1 MIIFNTKNLKPYYM
15 ARLLKIISL
24 IYFIFIIISELFF
37 YNQFS
42 KSLVSEE
49 TFVKVSAF
57 TVGFTLLL
65 LLSYKVNKR
74 NFDSI
79 IEKMDINEKI
89 AIPPIMFAFLG
100 GFSIALAVTFIAFL
114 EALGI
119 LFIVKTTEYLVLNIL
134 ALVSFFWL
142 AFILF
147 VGWDFMKIIG
157 IASQYSMIKDI
168 ESGKKTNFLRRMK
181 LFLRKLGFVKDT
193 FLAFILIDRS
203 CKSLP
208 RLSRLY
214 YKNLLY
220 PVKIWTACLTLY
232 ENKNIADALKESFEY
247 FRTKSFKIFY
257 TSNLASLFL
266 PLIIIPVGL
275 SLSIIL
281 PNVSYF
287 TNVQCFSSNCFFI
300 IFFFLVFMSLG
311 FFFSYSISM
320 SLESAYYVKILSDI
334 KEDRIINSFSQDRRI
349 RYIEEECYKKISE
362 LKGSIWDVIRIH
374 F

>member
-1 MIIFNTKNLKPYYM
+1 MTK
-15 ARLLKIISL
+15 LLKLISL

-37 YNQFS
+37 YNHFS
-42 KSLVSEE
+42 KGLVSEE

-65 LLSYKVNKR
+65 FLSYKVNKG
-74 NFDSI
+74 NFDSMI
-79 IEKMDINEKI
+79 KGMDINERT

-119 LFIVKTTEYLVLNIL
+119 LFVVKTAEYLLLNIL

-147 VGWDFMKIIG
+147 MGWDFMKIIG
-157 IASQYSMIKDI
+157 IASQYSMIRDI
-168 ESGKKTNFLRRMK
+168 ESGKKTNFLRRMRM
-181 LFLRKLGFVKDT
+181 FFRKLGFVRDA
-193 FLAFILIDRS
+193 FLAFIIVDRS
-203 CKSLP
+203 CKILP

-220 PVKIWTACLTLY
+220 PVKVWTACLTLY
-232 ENKNIADALKESFEY
+232 ENKNVEDALKESFEY

-257 TSNLASLFL
+257 TSSLASLFL
-266 PLIIIPVGL
+266 PLIVIPVGL

-281 PNVSYF
+281 PNVGYF
-287 TNVQCFSSNCFFI
+287 TNLQCFSTNCFFI
-300 IFFFLVFMSLG
+300 IFFFLIFMSLG

-320 SLESAYYVKILSDI
+320 SLESAYYVKVLSDI
-334 KEDRIINSFSQDRRI
+334 KEGSIINSFSQDRRI
-349 RYIEEECYKKISE
+349 KYIEEESYKKISE
-362 LKGSIWDVIRIH
+362 LEGSFWDIVRIH
-374 F
+374 FK